1 MPVDGIPHIARVLE
15 LLREWIVR
23 TNDHLLL
30 TSVKDLKPMP
40 DVVSKWLF
48 ATNSMRL
55 LQLLQHVAHHILAV
69 VYLQQFICHGVLAM
83 AISTDRTNHHIRTYE
98 VSYESL

>member
-23 TNDHLLL
+23 TNDHLLC
-30 TSVKDLKPMP
+30 KFY
-40 DVVSKWLF
+40 VVSKWLF

-55 LQLLQHVAHHILAV
+55 LQLLQHMAQHILAV
-69 VYLQQFICHGVLAM
+69 VPLQQFICHGVLAM
-83 AISTDRTNHHIRTYE
+83 ALSTDRTNPHIRTYE
-98 VSYESL
+98 VSYESLLMFMRLTA